1 VAEPKGGILAGLLK
15 LPNDPAVSLH
25 LTGDGPLS
33 QWKGRLSAALDGTEM
48 LRVDGRHDLAAGGL
62 HTVAIK
68 GGGTFDALMPPQLR
82 PLFAGETGIDVVAAF
97 DGSDMLRIEKGSIA
111 TGAMTLAA
119 SGTLSAKGAN
129 DLDVKLAGKDGPI
142 DFRWPL
148 TEG

>member
-1 VAEPKGGILAGLLK
+1 
-15 LPNDPAVSLH
+15 
-25 LTGDGPLS
+25 
-33 QWKGRLSAALDGTEM
+33 
-48 LRVDGRHDLAAGGL
+48 
-62 HTVAIK
+62 
-68 GGGTFDALMPPQLR
+68 
-82 PLFAGETGIDVVAAF
+82 PLFADETGIDVVAAF

-148 TEG
+148 TEGDARVLIEGADLSLTGEASAAALEVHAAVASAELPAGRIENIRLTAKSDAFNVA